1 MASSATLPF
10 SVIPPPTITTSSPKP
25 PPPQNPNLSL
35 LRLCAHLRE
44 ATQVHALMIK
54 TSQSSDLYSAGRLA
68 EFYAVFPGGSLD
80 FAAKLLDTFRDH
92 PPPMFI
98 YNTLMRGYLLKD
110 HPLQSLHLFRE
121 LLLASAEPDHFSFT
135 FALKACTQIH
145 ALRAGMQLHAH
156 AIKRGIDSNA
166 HARNKLIHLYAVCGV
181 VRDARKVFD
190 GITELDLVAW
200 NSMLEGYA
208 DNKDG
213 DSLHELFDRMPA
225 RDVVSWNTLMAYY
238 IEMGEFEEAVD
249 TFRSMQESGECC
261 PNRVTLVSVLS
272 AITHLGALGQGLW
285 AHAYINRNQIE
296 LDENLSSSL
305 INMYSKC
312 GCIEGAV
319 YTFHATN
326 RKSVDTWNAMIS
338 GFTANGHSLKAVEVF
353 STMESSKVVPNKIT
367 FACVLNACSHGGLI
381 DEGMRNFRKM
391 TEIYRIEPDIGHYGC
406 MVDLFTRAG
415 LFDKAEELIQTMPFE
430 PDSVMWKAILGACR
444 IHKNFTLGE
453 KAGLRLIEVAPNDN
467 ASYVLLSNI
476 YALSSNWR
484 GVHKVRKMM
493 SDKGIKKIPGCS
505 SIELDGVVHE
515 FIAGD
520 NGHPRKREIYEM
532 LSEMGEKLKLK
543 GYEADTTQVLLDIEE
558 EEVKENSLALH
569 SEKLAIAFGLISTSP
584 GTTIRIVKNLRV
596 CGDCHAAIKLI
607 SMIYDRDIIVR
618 DANRFHIFRE
628 GSCSCMDYW

>member
-121 LLLASAEPDHFSFT
+121 LLLASAEPDHF
-135 FALKACTQIH
+135 
-145 ALRAGMQLHAH
+145 
-156 AIKRGIDSNA
+156 
-166 HARNKLIHLYAVCGV
+166 
-181 VRDARKVFD
+181 
-190 GITELDLVAW
+190 
-200 NSMLEGYA
+200 
-208 DNKDG
+208 
-213 DSLHELFDRMPA
+213 
-225 RDVVSWNTLMAYY
+225 
-238 IEMGEFEEAVD
+238 
-249 TFRSMQESGECC
+249 
-261 PNRVTLVSVLS
+261 SVLS